1 MDTYRA
7 FLAIVISFVILVG
20 YQYFFVGFDQPV
32 PVDETAEKP
41 IAAPGQATPAQ
52 SPGAMSGVPQQGVP
66 VSAIVTPPM
75 AVQSYDRAPKEIVVD
90 TDLYSAVFTEDGG
103 AVKSFR
109 LKKHRETH
117 DDDSPGMQLVKTD
130 GSQGF
135 PLDFSWGSAL
145 GSRVLHESG
154 KQQILL
160 SAATQKGELRMSAQ
174 AANGLVVE
182 RVYTFD
188 NSSYLID
195 MTVRVLNS
203 SGNPLQGIPQLQ
215 QLNTPFEGVS
225 SPANRFLFSG
235 PVAFVNGEL
244 EEVKVGDFEDGP
256 KTIQGAIE
264 WAGYEGNYFLC
275 GLIPIDGAGSTFTM
289 QGTEALTRMM
299 LAGDLDTIQPGG
311 EKEYKYHIYYG
322 PKKLEMLDS
331 IGFNLGKS
339 VNFGWFDVIAKPTLW
354 LLNMF
359 YGVVKNYGI
368 AIILV
373 TVLFKAIFWPITQ
386 KGMKSMKNMQKLQPK
401 MMKIKEKYK
410 SDPTKMNQEV
420 MGLYKTYKVN
430 PLGGCLPMVLQ
441 IPVFFALYKVLL
453 QSIELRHA
461 PFMLWITD
469 LSAPDRLWIG
479 MDIPYLGGIPVLTL
493 LMGASMFLQQKMSP
507 STADPTQAKIMMFLP
522 VVFTFMFLNFASGLV
537 LYWFINNLL
546 SILQQVLI
554 NRDTKKPAK
563 A

>member
-145 GSRVLHESG
+145 GSRVLYESG